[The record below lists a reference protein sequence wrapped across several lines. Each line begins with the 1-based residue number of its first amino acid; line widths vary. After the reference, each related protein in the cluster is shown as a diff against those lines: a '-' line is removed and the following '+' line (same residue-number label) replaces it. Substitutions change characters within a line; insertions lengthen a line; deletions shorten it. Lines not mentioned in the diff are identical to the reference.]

1 MKKIL
6 NIFVILLAVSFFYA
20 CEEEEREPVVIPGDH
35 PVLTVPATVVLEKL
49 NAETNKIEFSWT
61 KADYGFQSA
70 TSYLLQI
77 DVAGN
82 NFSGPANII
91 TTSDTLA
98 QITQLQLNTKL
109 QGIGIPVSTATD
121 VEVRVIAYVSQYVDS
136 LYSAVVP
143 MNITLYSTTYPS
155 IYMIGAATGGWDTNK
170 AVEVA
175 STGEPYKY
183 TTIAY
188 FDATNGSNWRF
199 FSSPAWNASLGG
211 YDKFTVYPTDLLAP
225 ATSDG
230 DPNFNF
236 IGEKGWYEMTV
247 NTQTGTITMTATTE
261 PVMYLTGDATH
272 GWNWDDPVTQIFW
285 VGYKIWEGDVNFV
298 SQNAFRIFMQKDWGP
313 VSYGYTT
320 ITNYDTNYIDV
331 MAGHSDPN
339 WQFKKPSGKYHVK
352 VDLRQ
357 SSIVI
362 TEI

>member
-1 MKKIL
+1 MKKL
-6 NIFVILLAVSFFYA
+6 VNIFSIIIAVSFFWA
-20 CEEEEREPVVIPGDH
+20 CEEEERGPVVILGDK
-35 PVLTVPATVVLEKL
+35 PALTAPTTIVLEKL
-49 NAETNKIEFSWT
+49 DAEKNLVQFSWSA
-61 KADYGFQSA
+61 ADFGYQSA

-82 NFSGPANII
+82 NFSAPANIV
-91 TTSDTLA
+91 TTSDTVVKV
-98 QITQLQLNTKL
+98 TQLSLNTKL
-109 QGIGIPVSTATD
+109 LGIGIPVSTATNVD
-121 VEVRVIAYVSQYVDS
+121 VRVVAFVSQYVDS
-136 LYSAVVP
+136 LYSEVVP
-143 MNITLYSTTYPS
+143 MNITLYSTTFPS

-188 FDATNGSNWRF
+188 FDFSNGANWRF
-199 FSSPAWNASLGG
+199 FSAPAWNASLGG
-211 YDKFTVYPTDLLAP
+211 YDKFTVYPTNLLAP

-236 IGEKGWYEMTV
+236 IGEKGWYEMNV
-247 NTQTGTITMTATTE
+247 NTQTGTIEMKATSK

-272 GWNWDDPVTQIFW
+272 GWNWNDPVTELTW

-313 VSYGYTT
+313 ISYGYNYL
-320 ITNYDTNYIDV
+320 TNYDTNYIDV
-331 MAGHSDPN
+331 MAGHGDPN

-352 VDLRQ
+352 VDLRML
-357 SSIVI
+357 SVVI